1 MKVLLI
7 LAAMPE
13 VKANITVRYP
23 VMAPPLTLALLG
35 AICRRA
41 GHAVELIDT
50 RFYME
55 RREGAWSLN
64 ETLLQKAIAN
74 SNADVAGISFLS
86 SSALEGFRVAALCK
100 QLGKTVVGGGL
111 HASVAIDEF
120 LASNAFHYIIQGEAE
135 EIFPDLLHSLERGH
149 HPKFPVTPLVLQA
162 KLVRNLHAVPSVT
175 DFSPYQPIFEQY
187 PSYRTIYVE
196 TSRGCFKK
204 CRFCEVAQ
212 TGTAWKPFRKMPLE
226 TVFSSIEAA
235 VTHHQV
241 NYVLVA
247 DSVATFFKTHFLL
260 FIQKMSENFPN
271 VTIQFN
277 STVDCWD
284 EEIAKACASARCN
297 VWFGFES
304 GSQRVLDEIISKGT
318 TVAQAYRAA
327 ELCGHY
333 HIPCAFN
340 ILLGLPGETEEDYQQ
355 TLDVFKNFPWI
366 YPNPN
371 IFNPLPGTS
380 LYDRVL
386 EQGLLHPT
394 QDYSI
399 WDAERIIRSGRGP
412 LEQVDYDLVLK
423 YYHIYNQM
431 QNEPTRSL
439 IHAN

>member
-1 MKVLLI
+1 V
-7 LAAMPE
+7 
-13 VKANITVRYP
+13 
-23 VMAPPLTLALLG
+23 
-35 AICRRA
+35 
-41 GHAVELIDT
+41 T
-50 RFYME
+50 R
-55 RREGAWSLN
+55 
-64 ETLLQKAIAN
+64 
-74 SNADVAGISFLS
+74 
-86 SSALEGFRVAALCK
+86 
-100 QLGKTVVGGGL
+100 
-111 HASVAIDEF
+111 
-120 LASNAFHYIIQGEAE
+120 
-135 EIFPDLLHSLERGH
+135 
-149 HPKFPVTPLVLQA
+149 
-162 KLVRNLHAVPSVT
+162 
-175 DFSPYQPIFEQY
+175 
-187 PSYRTIYVE
+187 
-196 TSRGCFKK
+196 
-204 CRFCEVAQ
+204 
-212 TGTAWKPFRKMPLE
+212 
-226 TVFSSIEAA
+226 
-235 VTHHQV
+235 HQV

-247 DSVATFFKTHFLL
+247 DSVATFFKTHFLH
-260 FIQKMSENFPN
+260 FIQKMSEHFPN

-284 EEIAKACASARCN
+284 EEIAKACASARCS

-304 GSQRVLDEIISKGT
+304 GSQKVLDEIISKGT

-340 ILLGLPGETEEDYQQ
+340 ILLGLPGETEEDYEQ

-412 LEQVDYDLVLK
+412 IEQVDYDLVLK
-423 YYHIYNQM
+423 YYNIYTQM
-431 QNEPTRSL
+431 QSEPTRSL